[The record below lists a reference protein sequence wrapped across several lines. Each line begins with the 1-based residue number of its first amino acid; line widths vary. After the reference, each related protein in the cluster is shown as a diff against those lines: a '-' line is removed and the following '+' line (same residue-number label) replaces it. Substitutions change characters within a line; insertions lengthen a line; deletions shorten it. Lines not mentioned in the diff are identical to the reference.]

1 MRVAYSLQCARLNIG
16 VVLSIIYTFGNGMD
30 HFLFVFICWF
40 GGDLSP
46 FLREALFDLW
56 VDGDVIVGVFLP
68 AAKDDNMLLA
78 TFCIKQMEIYFDR
91 KSECKAGNNNSI

>member
-46 FLREALFDLW
+46 FLREALFDL
-56 VDGDVIVGVFLP
+56 
-68 AAKDDNMLLA
+68 
-78 TFCIKQMEIYFDR
+78 
-91 KSECKAGNNNSI
+91 